1 MILEGQVAVVTGA
14 SRGIGRA
21 TALQLARAGARVV
34 VNYARQAAAAA
45 EVVAAIEASGGQAV
59 AVAADV
65 GDQGAA
71 RDLIQAAQDHFGRVD
86 ILVNNAGIARDNLAA
101 RLKPEDWAAVLNTN
115 LTGVFNCCQAVL
127 KPMLRQRQGR
137 IINLTSVVGL
147 RGNVGQVNYA
157 AAKAGVIGLTRSL
170 AKEVAS
176 RGILVNAV
184 APGFI
189 ATEMT
194 AALKGEAREEFY
206 HHIPLGRPGEP
217 EEVAEVI
224 LFLASPAARYI
235 TGQVITV
242 DGGLTLTL

>member
-1 MILEGQVAVVTGA
+1 MELQDQVAIVTGA

-21 TALQLARAGARVV
+21 TALRLARAGARVV
-34 VNYARQAAAAA
+34 VNYVHQAEAAA
-45 EVVAAIEASGGQAV
+45 EVVAAIEEGGGQAI

-65 GDQGAA
+65 GDYEAA
-71 RDLIQAAQDHFGRVD
+71 RNLIQAALDHFGRLD

-101 RLKPEDWAAVLNTN
+101 RLKPEDWAAVLQTN
-115 LTGVFNCCQAVL
+115 LTGVFNCCQAAL

-147 RGNVGQVNYA
+147 RGNAGQVNYA
-157 AAKAGVIGLTRSL
+157 AAKAGVIGFTKAL

-189 ATEMT
+189 TTEMT
-194 AALKGEAREEFY
+194 AALNEAAREEFY
-206 HHIPLGRPGEP
+206 RHIPLGRPGEP

-224 LFLASPAARYI
+224 FFLASPGARYI
-235 TGQVITV
+235 TGQVLTV
-242 DGGLTLTL
+242 DGGLTLAL

>member
-21 TALQLARAGARVV
+21 AALQLARAGARVV
-34 VNYARQAAAAA
+34 VNYTRQEAAAAA
-45 EVVAAIEASGGQAV
+45 VAAAIHDGGGQAV

-65 GDQGAA
+65 GDHEAA
-71 RDLIQAAQDHFGRVD
+71 RNLIQAALDHYGRLD

-101 RLKPEDWAAVLNTN
+101 RLKPADWAAVLATN
-115 LTGVFNCCQAVL
+115 LTGVFNCCQAAL

-137 IINLTSVVGL
+137 VINLTSVVGL
-147 RGNVGQVNYA
+147 RGNAGQVNYA
-157 AAKAGVIGLTRSL
+157 AAKAGVIGLTKSL

-189 ATEMT
+189 DTEMT
-194 AALKGEAREEFY
+194 AALGEAAREEFY
-206 HHIPLGRPGEP
+206 RHIPLGRLGAP

-235 TGQVITV
+235 TGQVIAV
-242 DGGLTLTL
+242 DGGLTLAL